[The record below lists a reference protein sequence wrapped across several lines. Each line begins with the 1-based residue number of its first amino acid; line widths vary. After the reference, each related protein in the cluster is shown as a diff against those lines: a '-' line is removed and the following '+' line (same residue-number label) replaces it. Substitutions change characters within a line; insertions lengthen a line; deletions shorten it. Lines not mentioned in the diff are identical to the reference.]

1 MLGELIYE
9 QRGKISGFRVP
20 DTEGPTIET
29 TLSGTGIINGVEVT
43 DIVTY
48 WSTVGR

>member
-9 QRGKISGFRVP
+9 QKGKISGYRVL

-29 TLSGTGIINGVEVT
+29 TI
-43 DIVTY
+43 
-48 WSTVGR
+48 TVLVL